1 MKNDDVD
8 LRAHIGRGCCC
19 CGGGGNAHLQVF
31 NEQSPDFTHEVVEV
45 KINEQGRTLFEGA
58 AGRNPQA
65 LGSVHWV
72 YKGKECTQSRHLT
85 QRTLG
90 PQRTRYKSLAC

>member
-1 MKNDDVD
+1 
-8 LRAHIGRGCCC
+8 
-19 CGGGGNAHLQVF
+19 
-31 NEQSPDFTHEVVEV
+31 
-45 KINEQGRTLFEGA
+45 
-58 AGRNPQA
+58 
-65 LGSVHWV
+65 V